1 MPSLVYNKRTLPL
14 RGEVTSLPAAFKLVF
29 GAPAMNFHVLS
40 KVRLLG
46 ETFAAFCTSRE
57 K

>member
-1 MPSLVYNKRTLPL
+1 MYNQRTLPL
-14 RGEVTSLPAAFKLVF
+14 RGEVTSLPVALKFML
-29 GAPAMNFHVLS
+29 GAPAMNLHVLS